1 MRLKNRKYLKDRA
14 WIELDRDALRHN
26 VAALRSLLPKGCSL
40 MPVLKADAYGHGA
53 VAVAKELEKMGVRSF
68 CVACI
73 SEAIDLRR
81 HGIRGDILILGYT
94 HPELFPLLRRYRL
107 TQTIVDAAYGE
118 LLGQYGKR
126 LRVQIGI
133 DTGMHRLGERA
144 EHLDKLCGIF
154 SMKNLKIEG
163 AFTHLCTDDTESAN
177 DQAFTIQQA
186 ERFFRVIHELEKKGH
201 ICPKVH
207 LQASYGVLNY
217 PELAGDFARV
227 GIALY
232 GVKSA
237 RTDYDR
243 FQADLR
249 PVLSL
254 KARVSSVR
262 ELAPGESAGYGLTF
276 TADRPTRLASLA
288 IGYADGLPRSL
299 SDGMGQV
306 LLNGKKAPI
315 AGRICMDQT
324 LVDVTELKT
333 VQPGDTAVLIGRQGD
348 EELSVYE
355 AAEAAGTIT
364 NEILSRLG
372 RRLTRV

>member
-1 MRLKNRKYLKDRA
+1 MKDRA
-14 WIELDRDALRHN
+14 WIELDLNALRHN
-26 VAALRSLLPKGCSL
+26 TVTLQSLLPDGCRL
-40 MPVLKADAYGHGA
+40 MPVLKANAYGHGA
-53 VAVAKELEKMGVRSF
+53 VTIAKELQKTGIRCF
-68 CVACI
+68 CVACV
-73 SEAIDLRR
+73 SEAVTLRR
-81 HGIRGDILILGYT
+81 HGIRGKILILGYT
-94 HPELFPLLRRYRL
+94 HPEQFPLLRRYRL
-107 TQTIVDAAYGE
+107 TQTVVDAAYAE
-118 LLGQYGKR
+118 VLKEYGKR

-133 DTGMHRLGERA
+133 DTGMHRLGVEA
-144 EHLDKLCGIF
+144 DHLDQLCDIF
-154 SMKNLKIEG
+154 AIKNLKVEG
-163 AFTHLCTDDTESAN
+163 AFTHLCTDDTELPE
-177 DQAFTIQQA
+177 DQAFTLQQA
-186 ERFFRVIHELEKKGH
+186 KAFYRVIDELKNKGC

-217 PELAGDFARV
+217 PELAGDYARI

-243 FQADLR
+243 LQPDLR

-262 ELAPGESAGYGLTF
+262 ELSAGESAGYGLTF
-276 TADRPTRLASLA
+276 KANRPTRLASLA

-299 SDGMGQV
+299 SDGAGYV

-324 LVDVTELKT
+324 LVDITNLPP
-333 VQPGDTAVLIGRQGD
+333 VQPGDTAVLIGRQGT
-348 EELSVYE
+348 EEISAYE
-355 AAEAAGTIT
+355 LASSTSTIT

-372 RRLTRV
+372 ERLRRI